1 MSQDGVSIAFE
12 VILEEMAVVESQLAV
27 EGGQAFKSKR
37 YDDAT
42 RLSESGKHL
51 LAFREKLEKLKSE
64 WTSGIDA
71 ETRKRVNVEPGY
83 TIAPHTKGAKTN
95 IKVTLANGKVIQNR
109 KAADTFLQVIEFFG
123 IEAVRGLSLTLNNA
137 PLIDTKDSDKYR
149 TSKSGRYYIMTHSNT
164 QTKQELLQSIAKKLG
179 MAINVVVA

>member
-12 VILEEMAVVESQLAV
+12 VILDEMAAVENQLAT

-64 WTSGIDA
+64 WTSGIDV

-83 TIAPHTKGAKTN
+83 TIAPHIKGAKTV
-95 IKVTLANGKVIQNR
+95 IKVTLPNGKIIHEK
-109 KAADTFLQVIEFFG
+109 KAADTFVKTIEFFG
-123 IEAVRGLSLTLNNA
+123 IEAVRSLSLTLNNA
-137 PLIDTKDSDKYR
+137 PLIDTKDSGKYT
-149 TSKSGRYYIMTHSNT
+149 TSQSGRYFVMTHSNT
-164 QTKQELLQSIAKKLG
+164 QAKVEQLQLIAKKLG
-179 MAINVVVA
+179 KSIKVSVV

>member
-12 VILEEMAVVESQLAV
+12 VILEEMAAVESQLAV

-51 LAFREKLEKLKSE
+51 LAFQEKLEKLKSE

-83 TIAPHTKGAKTN
+83 TIASHTKGAKTN
-95 IKVTLANGKVIQNR
+95 IKAMLDNGKVIQNR
-109 KAADTFLQVIEFFG
+109 IAADTFVQVIEFFG
-123 IEAVRGLSLTLNNA
+123 IEAVRALSLTLNNA
-137 PLIDTKDSDKYR
+137 PLIDTKDSDKYP
-149 TSKSGRYYIMTHSNT
+149 TSKSGRYFIMRHSNT
-164 QTKQELLQSIAKKLG
+164 QEKKKLLQSIAQKLG
-179 MAINVVVA
+179 KTIKVDVV